1 MQHARPARRKA
12 RDYEALAELRKR
24 LDHHKPTLDAHRIR
38 ASTPMRRMYG
48 AAQKGRRRESDL
60 LKRRRYFY
68 DGANMTMK
76 QDPVLKRCREII
88 AEASMTINEYLSEFA
103 GATIEAGKLQQVVVD
118 TIATMI
124 FEVFKV
130 EQKAMRAAEER
141 KKHRK

>member
-1 MQHARPARRKA
+1 
-12 RDYEALAELRKR
+12 
-24 LDHHKPTLDAHRIR
+24 
-38 ASTPMRRMYG
+38 
-48 AAQKGRRRESDL
+48 
-60 LKRRRYFY
+60 
-68 DGANMTMK
+68 MK